1 MTVGWSHRGAMTSAV
16 LALLLGAGCVGLQSG
31 LRAQLLTVETEVGT
45 FRIEYPSREEAG
57 ALMIQAALKNAGPQ
71 LVKWGRLREPVTV
84 RVHPDHKSL
93 EKAAKRSGYAWLRA
107 WARYD
112 VVDVQAPET
121 WSPLKATQ
129 QDLNETLLHE
139 LTHTVMYQAAAD
151 LGGWRQ
157 KKIPAWFRE
166 GMASY
171 TANQGYRWLTL
182 ETLLR
187 TLEEHPAWDPLLQPE
202 PLYAE
207 QMPVAYG
214 AAHHAFSFLVNRYGE
229 DTVRKLLEEMSRGPD
244 FPVAFTTIVGLPP
257 EAFLRDFSRYLRL
270 RGFQGGRLLHP
281 SSDALTPSE
290 EQSAPVNPPEVPGS

>member
-1 MTVGWSHRGAMTSAV
+1 MAGVV
-16 LALLLGAGCVGLQSG
+16 LALLLGTGCLGP
-31 LRAQLLTVETEVGT
+31 RAAVRVEVLPVETEVGT
-45 FRIEYPSREEAG
+45 FHIEYPAREEAS
-57 ALMIQAALKNAGPQ
+57 ARMVRAALENAGPR
-71 LVKWGRLREPVTV
+71 LARWGKLREPVTV

-93 EKAAKRSGYAWLRA
+93 ERAARRSGYDWLRA

-112 VVDVQAPET
+112 VVDVQAPDT
-121 WSPLKATQ
+121 WRPVSATQ
-129 QDLNETLLHE
+129 QDLNETMLHE

-171 TANQGYRWLTL
+171 TANQAYRWPTL
-182 ETLLR
+182 ETLAR
-187 TLEEHPAWDPLLQPE
+187 TLESNPTWEPLLRPE

-229 DTVRKLLEEMSRGPD
+229 DTVRALLTEMSRGPD
-244 FPVAFTTIVGLPP
+244 FPVAFTATVGVPP
-257 EAFLRDFSRYLRL
+257 ETFLRDFSRYLRL

-281 SSDALTPSE
+281 SSDA
-290 EQSAPVNPPEVPGS
+290 Q

>member
-1 MTVGWSHRGAMTSAV
+1 MASAV
-16 LALLLGAGCVGLQSG
+16 LALLVSAGCVGARSG
-31 LRAQLLTVETEVGT
+31 LRAELLTVETEVGT

-57 ALMIQAALKNAGPQ
+57 ALMVQAALKNAGPK

-84 RVHPDHKSL
+84 RVHPDHRSL
-93 EKAAKRSGYAWLRA
+93 ERAAKRSGYEWLRA

-112 VVDVQAPET
+112 VVDVQAPKT
-121 WSPLKATQ
+121 WSPLSATQ

-151 LGGWRQ
+151 VGGWRQ

-171 TANQGYRWLTL
+171 TANQGYRWPTL
-182 ETLLR
+182 ESLIR
-187 TLEEHPAWDPLLQPE
+187 TMEEHPTWDPLLQPE

-257 EAFLRDFSRYLRL
+257 ESLLRDFSRYLRL

-281 SSDALTPSE
+281 SPDAPAPSE
-290 EQSAPVNPPEVPGS
+290 EQRTPAEPAEVPES

>member
-1 MTVGWSHRGAMTSAV
+1 MAGAV
-16 LALLLGAGCVGLQSG
+16 LALLVSTGCLGPRSG
-31 LRAQLLTVETEVGT
+31 LRAELLTVETAVGT

-57 ALMIQAALKNAGPQ
+57 ALMVRAALENAGPH
-71 LVKWGRLREPVTV
+71 LVKWGRLRDPVTV

-93 EKAAKRSGYAWLRA
+93 ERAAKRSGYAWLRA

-121 WSPLKATQ
+121 WSPLRATQ

-157 KKIPAWFRE
+157 KKIPGWFRE

-171 TANQGYRWLTL
+171 TANQGYRWPTL
-182 ETLLR
+182 ETLTR
-187 TLEEHPAWDPLLQPE
+187 TLEENPTWEPLLRPE

-229 DTVRKLLEEMSRGPD
+229 DTVRKLLEEMNRGPD
-244 FPVAFTTIVGLPP
+244 FPVAFTSIVGLPP

-270 RGFQGGRLLHP
+270 RGFKGGRLLHP
-281 SSDALTPSE
+281 SPDALAPSE
-290 EQSAPVNPPEVPGS
+290 EQSAPGEPAEEPGS